1 MLGSPRRSKH
11 LHGVL
16 NFLLQVVV
24 LVFEFAGK
32 VAVVPSET
40 ECGQI
45 RQTLFHRIQ
54 CPFDVHRN
62 LLAVESTFSCPL
74 PCAEFFRLRVSV
86 PLWQFGRHDLTLS

>member
-24 LVFEFAGK
+24 VVFEFAGK
-32 VAVVPSET
+32 VEVVPSET

-45 RQTLFHRIQ
+45 YAKRCSIGFN
-54 CPFDVHRN
+54 VHSTHTEISSRWN
-62 LLAVESTFSCPL
+62 LLSLARYPALSFFV
-74 PCAEFFRLRVSV
+74 CAFQG
-86 PLWQFGRHDLTLS
+86 PFGKSGDMI